1 MNPKYDT
8 KRWAEQTRAGRTLF
22 IWNYFMSGTEILN
35 WRLIKRV
42 PPQVYQGRKILTYLW
57 QRAEEELIKVD
68 TIQSTSWQGAHEAL
82 LGVLEQIQAPE
93 LPEARSLQIEL
104 GDVSYVGRGEE
115 HLAAA
120 VMACANM
127 VAGVYSVGSRN
138 VPVIEVAK
146 RIDEQFSARP
156 VPSREGMAP
165 RISEFAA
172 ERVAAR
178 VNEAIPL
185 KLGAQDPLERPLWF
199 KLMANRGEFQVRE
212 DDQRIYF
219 KSGEPAQIQLL
230 LFATNEN
237 GYTAEESL
245 SIEVE

>member
-1 MNPKYDT
+1 MNRKYDT

-22 IWNYFMSGTEILN
+22 IWDYFMSGTEIPG

-68 TIQSTSWQGAHEAL
+68 IIQSTSWQGAHEAL
-82 LGVLEQIQAPE
+82 LDVLEQFQAPE
-93 LPEARSLQIEL
+93 LPEARSRQIEL
-104 GDVSYVGRGEE
+104 GDVSYVSPGEP
-115 HLAAA
+115 LATA

-127 VAGVYSVGSRN
+127 VAGVYSVGSKD
-138 VPVIEVAK
+138 VPVVEIAK
-146 RIDEQFSARP
+146 RIDEQLSSRP
-156 VPSREGMAP
+156 APSREGMVP

-172 ERVAAR
+172 ERGVAK

-185 KLGAQDPLERPLWF
+185 KLGAQDPQARPMWF
-199 KLMANRGEFQVRE
+199 KLMTNRGEFQVRE

-219 KSGEPAQIQLL
+219 KSGEPGKIDLL
-230 LFATNEN
+230 LFVTNEN
-237 GYTAEESL
+237 GHTTEAPL
-245 SIEVE
+245 SIVVE

>member
-1 MNPKYDT
+1 MNRKYDT

-22 IWNYFMSGTEILN
+22 IWNYFMSGTEIPG

-82 LGVLEQIQAPE
+82 LDVLEQFQAPE
-93 LPEARSLQIEL
+93 LPEARSRQIEL
-104 GDVSYVGRGEE
+104 GDVSYVGRGEL
-115 HLAAA
+115 LAAA

-127 VAGVYSVGSRN
+127 VAGVYSVGSRD
-138 VPVIEVAK
+138 VPVIEVAR

-156 VPSREGMAP
+156 VPSREGMVP
-165 RISEFAA
+165 RISEFSA
-172 ERVAAR
+172 ERGVAR
-178 VNEAIPL
+178 VNEAIAL
-185 KLGAQDPLERPLWF
+185 KLGAQDPLERPMWF
-199 KLMANRGEFQVRE
+199 KLIANRGEFQVRE

-219 KSGEPAQIQLL
+219 KSGEPGQIQLL

-237 GYTAEESL
+237 GYTAEAPL
-245 SIEVE
+245 SIVVE

>member
-1 MNPKYDT
+1 MNRKYDT
-8 KRWAEQTRAGRTLF
+8 KRWAEQTKAGRTLF
-22 IWNYFMSGTEILN
+22 IWNYFMSGTEMPG

-42 PPQVYQGRKILTYLW
+42 PPQVYQGQKILTYLW

-82 LGVLEQIQAPE
+82 LGVLEQIQAKE
-93 LPEARSLQIEL
+93 LPADRSLHIEL
-104 GDVSYVGRGEE
+104 GDESYVGRGE
-115 HLAAA
+115 LRATA

-127 VAGVYSVGSRN
+127 VAGVYSVGSRG

-156 VPSREGMAP
+156 APSRERMVP
-165 RISEFAA
+165 RISEFVA
-172 ERVAAR
+172 ERSVAR

-185 KLGAQDPLERPLWF
+185 KLGAQDPQARPVWF
-199 KLMANRGEFQVRE
+199 KLMANQGEFQVRE

-219 KSGEPAQIQLL
+219 KSGEPGQIQLS

-237 GYTAEESL
+237 GYTTEAPL
-245 SIEVE
+245 SIVVE